1 MRIGYFPISPIG
13 TRYGEGHTVRI
24 CHCCVGPHVVDLH
37 HTRFPLLAEFSVG
50 SDPFSVTRVCARE
63 SVIGRFDDPTVG
75 SDIRQLRSSSLI
87 ISYFWGFSRIFW
99 NYSGNREIRP
109 VRFAQASL
117 LFSWDVSDANLE
129 KYVLGKL
136 FRTSFLIFCDFPKLF
151 WVRGCGSDPGF
162 RSGFSPS

>member
-1 MRIGYFPISPIG
+1 MRIGYFPTSPIG

-24 CHCCVGPHVVDLH
+24 CHCCVGPHVLDLH
-37 HTRFPLLAEFSVG
+37 RTRFLLLAEFSVG

-87 ISYFWGFSRIFW
+87 IFYFWGFSRIFW
-99 NYSGNREIRP
+99 NYSGNQKIRA
-109 VRFAQASL
+109 VRIAQASL

-129 KYVLGKL
+129 KSVLGKL
-136 FRTSFLIFCDFPKLF
+136 LRTSFLIFYNFSKSFRL
-151 WVRGCGSDPGF
+151 RRCGPYYFIIIF
-162 RSGFSPS
+162 RIN